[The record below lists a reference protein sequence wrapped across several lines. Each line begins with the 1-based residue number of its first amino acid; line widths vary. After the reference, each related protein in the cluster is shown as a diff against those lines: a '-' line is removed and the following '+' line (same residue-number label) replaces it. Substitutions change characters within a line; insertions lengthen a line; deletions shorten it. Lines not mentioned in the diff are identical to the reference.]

1 MWQRKEYVV
10 KLLKRDTNEHIYWL
24 IEADNYERMKEI
36 LNAMLNDNY
45 SVTAIIENH
54 KLIK

>member
-10 KLLKRDTNEHIYWL
+10 KLLKRDTNEYIYWL
-24 IEADNYERMKEI
+24 IEADNYDRMREVLK
-36 LNAMLNDNY
+36 AMLNENY

>member
-1 MWQRKEYVV
+1 MYQHKEYVI
-10 KLLKRDTNEHIYWL
+10 KLFKRDSNEYIYWL
-24 IEADNYERMKEI
+24 IEAVSYDRMKEI

-45 SVTAIIENH
+45 SVAAIIENH

>member
-10 KLLKRDTNEHIYWL
+10 KLLKRDTNEYIYWL
-24 IEADNYERMKEI
+24 IEADNYDRMKEI